1 MSIRIINGKVYKNIN
16 KSYVVRKIE
25 KSEQNKVGKNEK
37 IGIIRLEK
45 LNIMYKS
52 GLEKL

>member
-1 MSIRIINGKVYKNIN
+1 MKKN
-16 KSYVVRKIE
+16 
-25 KSEQNKVGKNEK
+25 EQNKVGKIEK
-37 IGIIRLEK
+37 TGIIRLEK

>member
-1 MSIRIINGKVYKNIN
+1 MKKN
-16 KSYVVRKIE
+16 
-25 KSEQNKVGKNEK
+25 EQNKVGKIEK